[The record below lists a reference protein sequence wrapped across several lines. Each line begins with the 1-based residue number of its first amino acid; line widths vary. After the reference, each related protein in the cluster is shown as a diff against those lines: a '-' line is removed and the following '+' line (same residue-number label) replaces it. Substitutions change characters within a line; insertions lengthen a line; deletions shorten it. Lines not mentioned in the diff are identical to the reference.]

1 MSLKVEYER
10 ALSVLTG
17 DAFQE
22 EVSVRLAT
30 AILSFQDVPRKP
42 HGDGGL
48 DGLSHDSE
56 RAYCCYGPEFSG
68 FKTAKELTAN
78 IVDKFKEDLC
88 KLFEL
93 AMANRKIVQGENK
106 EITTILPDGTT
117 IKHITL
123 IVNWFDSHR
132 ILGPINTAVGKYRAA
147 SVCKYVD
154 KGASVV
160 VWGPKQLATLFPVDE
175 TTILRSQ
182 YAKTLKEMQT
192 AAQLTPINDPSK
204 FDAKMSALIKL
215 CAPFQADAIAGL
227 KETFLADWRMALAFD
242 QKLDATLPG
251 LHKSLEDHR
260 LRILQEVVQLMIA
273 SDKPW
278 TELGRAGNIAR
289 TTLAPDFEK
298 TFGATLLGAISN
310 GEVARLIGE
319 CPIGWEVPSQSA

>member
-10 ALSVLTG
+10 ALSQMTG

-30 AILSFQDVPRKP
+30 AILSFQEVPRKP

-48 DGLSHDSE
+48 DGLSHDAE
-56 RAYCCYGPEFSG
+56 RAYCCYGPEFDN
-68 FKTAKELTAN
+68 FKTAKALTAD
-78 IVDKFKEDLC
+78 IVDKFKGDLC

-93 AMANRKIVQGENK
+93 AMDNRKIVQGENK
-106 EITTILPDGTT
+106 EIATILPDGTT
-117 IKHITL
+117 LKHITL
-123 IVNWFDSHR
+123 IVNWFNSHR
-132 ILGPINTAVGKYRAA
+132 IIGPIGTALNKYRAA
-147 SVCKYVD
+147 STCKYVD
-154 KGASVV
+154 KAASVI
-160 VWGPKQLATLFPVDE
+160 VWGPKHLATLFPVDE
-175 TTILRSQ
+175 STILRSQ
-182 YAKTLKEMQT
+182 QAKTLKEMQS
-192 AAQLTPINDPSK
+192 AAQLVAIDDPSK
-204 FDAKMSALIKL
+204 FDAKMNALTKL
-215 CAPFQADAIAGL
+215 CAPYQADAIANL

-260 LRILQEVVQLMIA
+260 LRIAQEVVQLMIA

-278 TELGRAGNIAR
+278 TELGQAGKIAR

-298 TFGATLLGAISN
+298 TFGTTLLGAISN

-319 CPIGWEVPSQSA
+319 CPIGWEAPSSA